1 MFLCVRVIYSTPK
14 SLTVMILDNKAKKF
28 EVGDP
33 PKNGCRKGKVV
44 WALFNI
50 NWGMK
55 SMCLQNAGLFLH
67 I

>member
-1 MFLCVRVIYSTPK
+1 MFLCVSVIYSTPK
-14 SLTVMILDNKAKKF
+14 DLTVMILDNKAKKS

-33 PKNGCRKGKVV
+33 PKNVCRKGKVV

-55 SMCLQNAGLFLH
+55 SMCLQNAD
-67 I
+67 